1 MPSSTTAGADAKAQV
16 RAYLAALPP
25 GARRSLMS
33 IREAIRSAAPSATE
47 HFSYRMPGFRLDGK
61 MFLWYAAWKNHL
73 ALYPITAA
81 IRRAHAPALAR
92 YEVSKGT
99 VRFPM
104 DEPPPLALVKKLA
117 RARVAEI
124 RGGKGGR

>member
-1 MPSSTTAGADAKAQV
+1 MPKPTKAGADAKAQA

-25 GARRSLMS
+25 PARKGLKQ
-33 IREAIRSAAPSATE
+33 IQGAIRSAAPDATE

-81 IRRAHAPALAR
+81 IQRAHAPALAR

-99 VRFPM
+99 IRFPM

-117 RARVAEI
+117 KARVAEV
-124 RGGKGGR
+124 RGGKG

>member
-1 MPSSTTAGADAKAQV
+1 MPKSTTAGADATAQV

-25 GARRSLMS
+25 PVRKGLKQ
-33 IREAIRSAAPSATE
+33 IQGAIRSAAPGAIE

-81 IRRAHAPALAR
+81 IQRAHAPALAR

-99 VRFPM
+99 IRFPM
-104 DEPPPLALVKKLA
+104 DEPPPLALVKKLVK
-117 RARVAEI
+117 ARVAET
-124 RGGKGGR
+124 RVEKKR

>member
-1 MPSSTTAGADAKAQV
+1 MPRSTPAGANAKTQV

-25 GARRSLMS
+25 SARKGLKQ
-33 IREAIRSAAPSATE
+33 IQAAIRAAAPEAEE

-73 ALYPITAA
+73 ALYPITAS
-81 IRRAHAPALAR
+81 IQRAHARALAR

-99 VRFPM
+99 IRFPM
-104 DEPPPLALVKKLA
+104 DDPPPVALVKKLA
-117 RARVAEI
+117 KARVAEI
-124 RGGKGGR
+124 RAGR